1 MKQPPLL
8 GRCAVVTGGAG
19 GIGAATVRAL
29 RAEGATVWIT
39 DIDDTAGETLAAEL
53 GAEAQYRHLDVTDE
67 SQWLALEE
75 QLSAAGQRPGVLVN
89 CAGTAIKSPI
99 VSTPVASLR
108 RMLEL
113 NLVGTFLGLQCAAST
128 MTDGGAV
135 VNISSLR
142 GVLATAELGA
152 YGASKFGVR
161 ALSRVAALEMADA
174 GIRVNSV
181 CPGSIATG
189 ITDSPDFAD
198 DDVAAYVAGIP
209 MRRQGTPEEVAQA
222 VVYLATDQ
230 SSYVTGID
238 LVVDGGTA
246 AGRVTPRKSSRA
258 AGDAVGTHAPAD
270 Q

>member
-1 MKQPPLL
+1 MKQPSLL
-8 GRCAVVTGGAG
+8 GTCAVVTGGAG

-39 DIDDTAGETLAAEL
+39 DVDDAAGERLATEL
-53 GAEAQYRHLDVTDE
+53 GTEAHYRHLDVTDE
-67 SQWLALEE
+67 SQWLSLEE
-75 QLSAAGQRPGVLVN
+75 QLATTGQRPEVLVN
-89 CAGTAIKSPI
+89 CAGAAMKAPI

-113 NLVGTFLGLQCAAST
+113 NLVGTFLGLQCAART
-128 MTDGGAV
+128 MTGGGAV

-142 GVLATAELGA
+142 GVVATAELGA

-174 GIRVNSV
+174 GIRVNSL
-181 CPGSIATG
+181 CPGSITTG
-189 ITDSPDFAD
+189 LTDRPDFAD

-222 VVYLATDQ
+222 VVYLATEQ
-230 SSYVTGID
+230 SSYVTGVD

-246 AGRVTPRKSSRA
+246 AGRVTPRKSDNVAR
-258 AGDAVGTHAPAD
+258 
-270 Q
+270 